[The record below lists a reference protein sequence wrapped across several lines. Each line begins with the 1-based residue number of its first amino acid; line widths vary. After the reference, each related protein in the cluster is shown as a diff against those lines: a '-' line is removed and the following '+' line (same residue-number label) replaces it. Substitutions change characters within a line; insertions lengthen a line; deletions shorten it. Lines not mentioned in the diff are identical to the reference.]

1 MRKIII
7 YGIIIFGFSIGI
19 GFYYASLWKINHPNV
34 SFENKSNTENVVQT
48 LSEEEK
54 ISYNAS
60 LGIKKYYTECGH
72 FKFNYSEL
80 PIECVNLT
88 KSELEKLYPDWRIEK
103 FSSSEIIVSQE
114 IDEKCDEHF
123 ILKLGEDNIE
133 VYRDLK
139 NGEEKLYKATNIS
152 KEYLTSVDIE
162 KLEEGIY
169 VYGMSNLNSA
179 IEDFE

>member
-1 MRKIII
+1 M
-7 YGIIIFGFSIGI
+7 
-19 GFYYASLWKINHPNV
+19 

-103 FSSSEIIVSQE
+103 FS
-114 IDEKCDEHF
+114 
-123 ILKLGEDNIE
+123 N
-133 VYRDLK
+133 
-139 NGEEKLYKATNIS
+139 
-152 KEYLTSVDIE
+152 
-162 KLEEGIY
+162 
-169 VYGMSNLNSA
+169 
-179 IEDFE
+179 